1 MPEHPER
8 FDQRGVEINLPDDE
22 DPIVTREDENGET
35 RRLSTVEQNAEII
48 LALTERAKTML
59 TTIYS
64 KRAIGESLSPDEQSL
79 YDILNRINR
88 NKD

>member
-1 MPEHPER
+1 MPGQER
-8 FDQRGVEINLPDDE
+8 FDDRHIELNLPDDG
-22 DPIVTREDENGET
+22 DPIVTREDEDGEV

-79 YDILNRINR
+79 YEILNRINR
-88 NKD
+88 IKD

>member
-1 MPEHPER
+1 MAAAER
-8 FDQRGVEINLPDDE
+8 FDDRHIELNLPDDD
-22 DPIVTREDENGET
+22 DPIVTRRDEDGEV
-35 RRLSTVEQNAEII
+35 RRLSTVEQSAEII
-48 LALTERAKTML
+48 LALTERARAML

-88 NKD
+88 RQD

>member
-1 MPEHPER
+1 MPDQER
-8 FDQRGVEINLPDDE
+8 FNDRHIELNLPDKG
-22 DPIVTREDENGET
+22 DPIVTREDENGEI